1 MERYIALLRVIEVGS
16 FTKAAEL
23 LGYTQPALSQ
33 MIASF
38 IGAGIIHQDLV
49 PLPLRL
55 PLRHS
60 FDAGGRTAV
69 PVHSECCTAI

>member
-49 PLPLRL
+49 PLPLR
-55 PLRHS
+55 HS